1 MSKTDKVLDDLHT
14 HLATTLLEKVKSG
27 TAKASDLNVARQFLR
42 DNGIAGVPVE
52 NSPLKNLMDDL
63 PFTEEEVVKK
73 FNGNTSST

>member
-1 MSKTDKVLDDLHT
+1 MSKTDKILDDLHSE
-14 HLATTLLEKVKSG
+14 LAATLLDKVSSG

-52 NSPLKNLMDDL
+52 NSPLKNLMDEL

-73 FNGNTSST
+73 FNGSTSTT

>member
-1 MSKTDKVLDDLHT
+1 MSKTDKVLDDLHSE
-14 HLATTLLEKVKSG
+14 LAATLLDKVRSG

-52 NSPLKNLMDDL
+52 NSPLKNLMDEL

-73 FNGNTSST
+73 FNGSTSTT

>member
-1 MSKTDKVLDDLHT
+1 MSKTDKILDDLHSE
-14 HLATTLLEKVKSG
+14 LAATLLDKVRSG

-52 NSPLKNLMDDL
+52 NSPLKNLMEEL

-73 FNGNTSST
+73 FNGSTSTT

>member
-1 MSKTDKVLDDLHT
+1 MSKTDKILDDLHSE
-14 HLATTLLEKVKSG
+14 LAATLLDKVWSG

-52 NSPLKNLMDDL
+52 NSPLKNLMDEL

-73 FNGNTSST
+73 FNGSTSTT

>member
-14 HLATTLLEKVKSG
+14 ELATSLLEKVRSG

-52 NSPLKNLMDDL
+52 NSPLKNLMDEL

-73 FNGNTSST
+73 FNGSTSTT

>member
-1 MSKTDKVLDDLHT
+1 MSKTDKILDDLHSE
-14 HLATTLLEKVKSG
+14 LAATLLDKVKSG

-52 NSPLKNLMDDL
+52 NSPLKNLMDEL

-73 FNGNTSST
+73 FNGSTSTT

>member
-1 MSKTDKVLDDLHT
+1 MSKTDKILDDLHSE
-14 HLATTLLEKVKSG
+14 LAATLLDKVKSG

-52 NSPLKNLMDDL
+52 NSPLKNLMDEL